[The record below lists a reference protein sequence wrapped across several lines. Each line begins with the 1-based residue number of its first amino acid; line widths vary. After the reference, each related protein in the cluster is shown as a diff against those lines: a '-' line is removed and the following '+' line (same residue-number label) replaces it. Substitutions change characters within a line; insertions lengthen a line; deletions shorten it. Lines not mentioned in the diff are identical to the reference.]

1 MEDKRL
7 LLTLLAITVIASGCV
22 GPGGGG
28 EPTTGASVISVENF
42 EAIPNPATAGRTVNF
57 NMELENS
64 GDNDARNVAARLF
77 GPAGLS
83 PDSTGPK
90 TWRNSDEE
98 RVAETDRT
106 MTFGNLRAAQENNPA
121 IPKAQSVSLTA
132 PRRDRDVSYTFYS
145 KIFYQYQTQATSDF
159 SLVANERFQDEG
171 MTQSETTLDSG
182 TGPIELD
189 IRGRTPI
196 RFFRD
201 GENPGRIR
209 EQVCV
214 RVVNEGGGTP
224 FINAKVDNP
233 REYNVEDRD
242 RNKVLLSI
250 QDIGNVNFEPQGDP
264 DRQNDKYVVELVSGN
279 EGFQCFDMDAQ
290 VSPSTEEININTE
303 ITAEYGYVKETETT
317 VEVEGRRQYEANP
330 QESETEPQETS
341 GDYSWEGSSTAYA
354 NQRAVVSNAEDIESP
369 TENEVC
375 LWLQENNQKS
385 FNNNCDRR

>member
-1 MEDKRL
+1 MENYKQV
-7 LLTLLAITVIASGCV
+7 LALVTVVVLASGCS
-22 GPGGGG
+22 PDP
-28 EPTTGASVISVENF
+28 ETESSTGASVISVENF

-64 GDNDARNVAARLF
+64 GDNDARNVVARLF

-90 TWRNSDEE
+90 TWRNSDEG
-98 RVAETDRT
+98 RISETDRT

-201 GENPGRIR
+201 GENPGRVR

-214 RVVNEGGGTP
+214 RVVNEGSGTP
-224 FINAKVDNP
+224 FINAKVSGE

-264 DRQNDKYVVELVSGN
+264 DRQNDRYVVELVSGN

-317 VEVEGRRQYEANP
+317 VEVEGRRQYETNP
-330 QESETEPQETS
+330 RDRETNSDELENSDNYDWVGEKDAT
-341 GDYSWEGSSTAYA
+341 YTVAEGSTDSEKCMDLK
-354 NQRAVVSNAEDIESP
+354 QRAESGQIAERQFTDNCEVVN
-369 TENEVC
+369 
-375 LWLQENNQKS
+375 
-385 FNNNCDRR
+385 